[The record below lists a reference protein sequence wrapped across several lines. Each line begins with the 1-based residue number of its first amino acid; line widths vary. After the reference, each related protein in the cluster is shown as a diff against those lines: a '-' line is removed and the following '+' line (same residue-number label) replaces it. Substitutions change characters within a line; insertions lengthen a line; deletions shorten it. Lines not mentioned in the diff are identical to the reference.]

1 MAHTNRLTVHA
12 LGVVMIFTW
21 GSTYYLI
28 AVLAAPIVADT
39 GWPLEWVVGSLSLGL
54 LVAGIAAPKVGDI
67 ISQRGGQPVLALSCV
82 VSAIALSMI
91 AVAPNLAVFITGWAM
106 LGIGM
111 AAGLYDAAFST
122 LGGIYGNKAR
132 PSITTLTLWG
142 GFASTV
148 SWPLSAALVG
158 AVGWRGT
165 CLAYAAILIVLCLP
179 LILAFVPKVKREVR
193 GVDLVTDRPLILSS
207 REKIMFWLFAAIQVI
222 AGLFATIVSVHLLTL
237 LQARGVPLAE
247 AVGLGALIG
256 PAQVGARI
264 LEMLGRGRHHPLWTL
279 TASVVLGATGLI
291 MLAAGLPIIGISLIL
306 YGAGNGIFSIA
317 RGALPLTLFGS
328 DRYPSVLGRLARPG
342 LIAQVAAP
350 LIGAII
356 ISKVGCDA
364 LLHIIAALAMLNVAI
379 ARVLWQVVRKRD
391 DSRGNAVR
399 SC

>member
-1 MAHTNRLTVHA
+1 
-12 LGVVMIFTW
+12 MIFTW

-28 AVLAAPIVADT
+28 AVLTAPIVADT

-54 LVAGIAAPKVGDI
+54 LVAGIAAPKVGDT
-67 ISQRGGQPVLALSCV
+67 ISQRGGQPVLASSCV

-91 AVAPNLAVFITGWAM
+91 AAAPNLAIFMTGWAV

-179 LILAFVPKVKREVR
+179 LILAFVPKVKREV
-193 GVDLVTDRPLILSS
+193 GGADLVTDRPLILSS

-222 AGLFATIVSVHLLTL
+222 AGLFVTIMSVHLLTL
-237 LQARGVPLAE
+237 LQARGVSLAE

-291 MLAAGLPIIGISLIL
+291 MLAAGLPIIGIALIL

-317 RGALPLTLFGS
+317 RGALPLTLFGP

-342 LIAQVAAP
+342 LIAQAAAP

-356 ISKVGCDA
+356 ISKVGYDA
-364 LLHIIAALAMLNVAI
+364 LLQIIAALATLNVVI
-379 ARVLWQVVRKRD
+379 ACVLWQVVRKRD
-391 DSRGNAVR
+391 NSRGNAVR
-399 SC
+399 GC